1 MLTLPNV
8 VKARL
13 VLGSVK
19 KGKMPIDSVV
29 TFDVNN
35 TATIHQPTPEMLQWW
50 MEWVKENK
58 KK

>member
-1 MLTLPNV
+1 MLTLTNV

-13 VLGSVK
+13 VLGSMK
-19 KGKMPIDSVV
+19 KGKTVIDSVV

-35 TATIHQPTPEMLQWW
+35 TATIHPPTPKMLQWW
-50 MEWVKENK
+50 AVWCEENK

>member
-1 MLTLPNV
+1 MLTLNNV
-8 VKARL
+8 VKAKL

-29 TFDVNN
+29 TFDKDN
-35 TATIHQPTPEMLQWW
+35 TATIHPPTPEMLQWW